1 MNYPFF
7 FYPKNTLSLFCLQ
20 DKLKFLISLYKNS
33 NLPKVL
39 LLSGDKGSGKST
51 LVNHFLHSIY
61 DEINY
66 KNNNKISEI
75 SLFYKQFS
83 QDIFSNIIYLKGSD
97 YKNIKIEDIRNL
109 KNKLRQSTVLD
120 RDRFIILDDV
130 ELFNKNALNALLKI
144 IEEPGRNFF
153 ILINNKSKPILETI
167 KSRSIEIK
175 IILNHTE
182 KLMIV
187 NNLIKLFDLKP
198 VLNYETTNLSPG
210 NFIKFDYI
218 LNSNNINIIDD
229 YISNLSVLLNLHK
242 KNKDILFLN
251 IAFFLT
257 EYYFKNKYEKDFLK
271 NKNTYE
277 IKKFIFKNLN
287 DYLTLN
293 LNHFSLINAISN
305 KLIYG

>member
-1 MNYPFF
+1 MKYPTFF
-7 FYPKNTLSLFCLQ
+7 DPKNTLSLFCLQ
-20 DKLKFLISLYKNS
+20 DKLNFLISLYRNS

-39 LLSGDKGSGKST
+39 MLSGDKGSGKST
-51 LVNHFLHSIY
+51 LVNHFLYLIY

-66 KNNNKISEI
+66 KKDNKISEN

-97 YKNIKIEDIRNL
+97 YKNIKIEEIRNL
-109 KNKLRQSTVLD
+109 KKKLRQSTVLD

-130 ELFNKNALNALLKI
+130 ELFNKNSLNALLKI

-175 IILNHTE
+175 IILNHSE

>member
-1 MNYPFF
+1 MKYPIFF
-7 FYPKNTLSLFCLQ
+7 DPKNTLSLFCLQ
-20 DKLKFLISLYKNS
+20 DKLNFLISLYKNS

-51 LVNHFLHSIY
+51 LVNHFLHLIY

-66 KNNNKISEI
+66 KKNNKISEI

-109 KNKLRQSTVLD
+109 KHKLRKSTVLN

-130 ELFNKNALNALLKI
+130 ELFNKNSLNALLKI

-175 IILNHTE
+175 IILNHQE
-182 KLMIV
+182 KIMIA

-198 VLNYETTNLSPG
+198 MLNFETTNLSPG

-218 LNSNNINIIDD
+218 LNSNNINIFDD
-229 YISNLSVLLNLHK
+229 YISNLSFLLNLYK

-257 EYYFKNKYEKDFLK
+257 DYFFKNKYEKDFSN

-277 IKKFIFKNLN
+277 IKKYIFKNLN
-287 DYLTLN
+287 DYLMLN
-293 LNHFSLINAISN
+293 LNHFSLINAISK

>member
-1 MNYPFF
+1 MKYPIFF
-7 FYPKNTLSLFCLQ
+7 DPKNSLSLFCLQ
-20 DKLKFLISLYKNS
+20 DKLNFLISLYKNS
-33 NLPKVL
+33 ILPKVL

-51 LVNHFLHSIY
+51 LINHFLHLIY
-61 DEINY
+61 DDINY
-66 KNNNKISEI
+66 KKNNKISEI
-75 SLFYKQFS
+75 SPFYKQFS
-83 QDIFSNIIYLKGSD
+83 QDIFSNIIYLKGLD
-97 YKNIKIEDIRNL
+97 YKNIRIEDIRNL

-120 RDRFIILDDV
+120 RERFIILDDV
-130 ELFNKNALNALLKI
+130 ELFNKNSLNALLKI

-175 IILNHTE
+175 IIFNHSE

-198 VLNYETTNLSPG
+198 VLNYENTNLSPG

-218 LNSNNINIIDD
+218 LSSNNINIIDD

-257 EYYFKNKYEKDFLK
+257 DYYFKNKYEKDFLN
-271 NKNTYE
+271 NKNNYE
-277 IKKFIFKNLN
+277 IKKFIFKKLN

-293 LNHFSLINAISN
+293 LNHFSLVNAISN

>member
-1 MNYPFF
+1 M
-7 FYPKNTLSLFCLQ
+7 K
-20 DKLKFLISLYKNS
+20 
-33 NLPKVL
+33 
-39 LLSGDKGSGKST
+39 
-51 LVNHFLHSIY
+51 H
-61 DEINY
+61 
-66 KNNNKISEI
+66 
-75 SLFYKQFS
+75 
-83 QDIFSNIIYLKGSD
+83 
-97 YKNIKIEDIRNL
+97 
-109 KNKLRQSTVLD
+109 KLRQSTVLD

-130 ELFNKNALNALLKI
+130 ELFNKNSLNALLKI

-175 IILNHTE
+175 IILNHQE
-182 KLMIV
+182 KLTIV
-187 NNLIKLFDLKP
+187 NNLIKLFDSKP

-218 LNSNNINIIDD
+218 LNSNNINLIDD
-229 YISNLSVLLNLHK
+229 YISNLSILLNLYK
-242 KNKDILFLN
+242 KKKDILFLN
-251 IAFFLT
+251 VAFFLT
-257 EYYFKNKYEKDFLK
+257 DYYFKNKYEKDSLN

-305 KLIYG
+305 KLMYG

>member
-1 MNYPFF
+1 MKYPTFF
-7 FYPKNTLSLFCLQ
+7 DPKNTLSLFCLQ
-20 DKLKFLISLYKNS
+20 DKLNFLISLYKNS

-39 LLSGDKGSGKST
+39 MLSGDKGSGKST
-51 LVNHFLHSIY
+51 LVNHFLYSIY

-66 KNNNKISEI
+66 KKDNKISEN

-109 KNKLRQSTVLD
+109 KHKLRQSTVLD

-130 ELFNKNALNALLKI
+130 ELFNKNSLNALLKI

-153 ILINNKSKPILETI
+153 VLINNKSKPILETI

-175 IILNHTE
+175 IILNHQE

-198 VLNYETTNLSPG
+198 VINYETTNLSPG

-218 LNSNNINIIDD
+218 LNSNNINLIDD
-229 YISNLSVLLNLHK
+229 YISNLSILLNLYK
-242 KNKDILFLN
+242 KKKDILFLN
-251 IAFFLT
+251 L
-257 EYYFKNKYEKDFLK
+257 D
-271 NKNTYE
+271 
-277 IKKFIFKNLN
+277 
-287 DYLTLN
+287 
-293 LNHFSLINAISN
+293 
-305 KLIYG
+305 

>member
-1 MNYPFF
+1 MKYPTFF
-7 FYPKNTLSLFCLQ
+7 DPKNTLSLFCLQ
-20 DKLKFLISLYKNS
+20 DKLNFLISLYRNS

-39 LLSGDKGSGKST
+39 MLSGDKGSGKST
-51 LVNHFLHSIY
+51 LVNHFLYSIY

-66 KNNNKISEI
+66 KKDNKISEN

-109 KNKLRQSTVLD
+109 KHKLRQSTVLD

-130 ELFNKNALNALLKI
+130 ELFNKNSLNALLKI

-153 ILINNKSKPILETI
+153 VLINNKSKPILETI

-175 IILNHTE
+175 IILNHQE
-182 KLMIV
+182 KLTIV
-187 NNLIKLFDLKP
+187 NNLIKLFDSKP